1 MTSRGMHL
9 SRFVQDTIAGMS
21 LTTELAR
28 KRDQALEILRGG
40 LVKGGKLAVAF
51 SGGVDSTLLLKLAVV
66 ALGAEKVVAVT
77 ARSESLPQDELEACR
92 RLART
97 IGARLVELR
106 TNELAKPGY
115 VENSPQRCYHCKS
128 ELFETLDRELRA
140 RGEIEA
146 VAYGLTADDLGEFRP
161 GMKAAAEHK
170 AIRPLADSGLHKDE
184 IRALSKDYGLETW
197 DKPAMACL
205 ASRIPYGSPV
215 TAEKLSQVERAEML
229 LRSLGFR
236 ELRVRHHDETARI
249 ELAAQ
254 EISRAAAS
262 PVREQ
267 IAQGLRA
274 LGFKFVTLDLEGFR
288 SGRMNESLAE
298 PRRLPVS

>member
-1 MTSRGMHL
+1 MP
-9 SRFVQDTIAGMS
+9 GMS
-21 LTTELAR
+21 GTTDLDS
-28 KRDQALEILRGG
+28 KRDQALEILRRA
-40 LVKGGKLAVAF
+40 LVRGGKLAVAF
-51 SGGVDSTLLLKLAVV
+51 SGGVDSTLLLKLAAV
-66 ALGAEKVVAVT
+66 ALPAESVVAVT

-97 IGARLVELR
+97 IGVRLVELR
-106 TNELAKPGY
+106 TNELARPGY

-128 ELFETLDRELRA
+128 ELFDTLDRELRA
-140 RGEIEA
+140 REDIEA

-161 GMKAAAEHK
+161 GMKAAFEHRVL
-170 AIRPLADSGLHKDE
+170 RPLADAGLGKQE
-184 IRALSKDYGLETW
+184 VRALSKAYGLETW

-229 LRSLGFR
+229 LRALGFR

-249 ELAAQ
+249 ELAAE
-254 EISRAAAS
+254 EISRAAAA
-262 PVREQ
+262 PVRDR

-274 LGFKFVTLDLEGFR
+274 LGFKFITLDLEGFR
-288 SGRMNESLAE
+288 SGRMNESLGE
-298 PRRLPVS
+298 PRRLPVT

>member
-1 MTSRGMHL
+1 
-9 SRFVQDTIAGMS
+9 MS
-21 LTTELAR
+21 LTSELET
-28 KRDQALEILRGG
+28 KRDRALEILRGG
-40 LVKGGKLAVAF
+40 LVRGGKLAVAF
-51 SGGVDSTLLLKLAVV
+51 SGGVDSTLLLKLASV
-66 ALGAEKVVAVT
+66 AHPKDSVLAVT

-97 IGARLVELR
+97 IGVRLIELR
-106 TNELAKPGY
+106 TNELARPGY

-128 ELFETLDRELRA
+128 ELFDTLDRELKA
-140 RGEIEA
+140 REEIEA

-161 GMKAAAEHK
+161 GMKAAFEHK
-170 AIRPLADSGLHKDE
+170 VLRPLADSGLRKEE

-215 TAEKLSQVERAEML
+215 TAAKLSQVERAEML

-249 ELAAQ
+249 ELAAE
-254 EISRAAAS
+254 EISRAVA
-262 PVREQ
+262 PGVRDK
-267 IAQGLRA
+267 ITSGLRE

-288 SGRMNESLAE
+288 SGRMNETLAE
-298 PRRLPVS
+298 PRRLPVT

>member
-1 MTSRGMHL
+1 
-9 SRFVQDTIAGMS
+9 MS
-21 LTTELAR
+21 VTTELES
-28 KRDQALEILRGG
+28 KRERALEILRGS
-40 LVKGGKLAVAF
+40 LVRGGKLAVAF
-51 SGGVDSTLLLKLAVV
+51 SGGVDSTLLLKLAAT
-66 ALGAEKVVAVT
+66 ALPADSVLAVT

-97 IGARLVELR
+97 IGVRLIELR
-106 TNELAKPGY
+106 TNELARPGY
-115 VENSPQRCYHCKS
+115 VENSGQRCYHCKS
-128 ELFETLDRELRA
+128 ELFDTLDRELKA
-140 RGEIEA
+140 REEIEA

-161 GMKAAAEHK
+161 GMKAAFEHK
-170 AIRPLADSGLHKDE
+170 VLRPLADSGLGKQE
-184 IRALSKDYGLETW
+184 IRALSRDYGLETW

-249 ELAAQ
+249 ELSAE
-254 EISRAAAS
+254 EISRAAAN
-262 PVREQ
+262 PVRDR

-274 LGFKFVTLDLEGFR
+274 LGFKFITLDLEGFR
-288 SGRMNESLAE
+288 SGRMNETLGE
-298 PRRLPVS
+298 PRRLPVT